1 MAHACLSKPALDHP
15 KRMLRLGAHTGLELF
30 DTGERCLV
38 LDGPTVTARRMAAVS
53 VLAAQRL
60 APSKQVPV
68 LIVGA
73 GVQGSAHLQA
83 FAEGLGLASF
93 SLPRPVR
100 PVPWF

>member
-1 MAHACLSKPALDHP
+1 MAHAYLSKPALDHP

-68 LIVGA
+68 PVPVLIVGA
-73 GVQGSAHLQA
+73 GVQGSAICKPLSRA
-83 FAEGLGLASF
+83 
-93 SLPRPVR
+93 
-100 PVPWF
+100 WD